1 MRIQPG
7 DSSTYSISLIYLL
20 FLTKTPRQNN
30 VKKVWT
36 ATKKGGKKWAELIR
50 TWNEKKQR
58 WKCRHYF
65 FSFLSVL
72 RKYISR
78 VIDTADIVLNVP
90 VFSQIVWKKVSP
102 PTVCCYCSNLM
113 THTKR
118 VMCPFLLFLSISV
131 WLTHAHGSK
140 EKLSFCFSSACYYLS
155 ICRQWAEWKKRRTV
169 L

>member
-7 DSSTYSISLIYLL
+7 DSSTYSLSLIYLL

-50 TWNEKKQR
+50 TWNEKKHR

-102 PTVCCYCSNLM
+102 HTVCCYCSNDSHQKSNVHSFSSFSLDQCV
-113 THTKR
+113 THTRTWLKR
-118 VMCPFLLFLSISV
+118 EIILLFLV
-131 WLTHAHGSK
+131 RLL
-140 EKLSFCFSSACYYLS
+140 LSLYLS
-155 ICRQWAEWKKRRTV
+155 TMGGLKKKNC
-169 L
+169 LL